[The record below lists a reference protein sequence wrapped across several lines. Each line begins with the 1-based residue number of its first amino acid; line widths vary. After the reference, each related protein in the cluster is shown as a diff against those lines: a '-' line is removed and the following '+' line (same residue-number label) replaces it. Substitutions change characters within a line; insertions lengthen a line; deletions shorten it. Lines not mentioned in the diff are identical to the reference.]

1 MSAFTKRRSIALA
14 AALGIA
20 PGMSLSSLVFA
31 DAAPPAT
38 QSRPAASLH
47 NGDLVRVRS
56 GGPLMTVTAVEGD
69 QVNCTWTDWDGRP
82 QSENFPVDV
91 LSVPVTVPP
100 DQISDFVSENCFD
113 HDGSTVTLHVSLD
126 GDEVAAPQHRLDNRG
141 DIFEIAHLQRRSGQ
155 FCDPAIGIPCP

>member
-1 MSAFTKRRSIALA
+1 MSAFRKRRSTALA

-56 GGPLMTVTAVEGD
+56 GGPLMTVTAVQGD
-69 QVNCTWTDWDGRP
+69 QVNCTWTDWDGRL

-91 LSVPVTVPP
+91 LSVPVTVP
-100 DQISDFVSENCFD
+100 
-113 HDGSTVTLHVSLD
+113 SLD
-126 GDEVAAPQHRLDNRG
+126 PWAGRTSHQAAVVISMIPAATMFHG
-141 DIFEIAHLQRRSGQ
+141 IVSG
-155 FCDPAIGIPCP
+155 FFW

>member
-38 QSRPAASLH
+38 QSRPAASLD

-56 GGPLMTVTAVEGD
+56 GGPLMTVTAVQGD

-91 LSVPVTVPP
+91 LSVPVTVP
-100 DQISDFVSENCFD
+100 
-113 HDGSTVTLHVSLD
+113 SLD
-126 GDEVAAPQHRLDNRG
+126 PNLEKDEQATDRYYKTHCP
-141 DIFEIAHLQRRSGQ
+141 SGAVSITGE
-155 FCDPAIGIPCP
+155 FTCAC